1 MLRNVQLHG
10 GEFLYHMR
18 RSPQHPMPLNPPNAS
33 RHRTKQEYVYQ
44 TLRGGILRCELGPDE
59 RLVID
64 ELARRLDVSAI
75 PVREALQLLQSEGL
89 VINVPHVGATVAP
102 ISRESIVDV
111 FSVLEGLE
119 TVATRLLANRD
130 DLEKGR
136 VLVPLGVLVDAMDRA
151 IAAGQTAEWADLNRQ
166 FHLTISGLPGLP
178 MLREMT
184 ERVLDRWD
192 RVRRF
197 YVRGVLAHRIQQ
209 AQREHREILN
219 AMRTGD
225 VPALHQLVRQHNQS
239 ALAAYLAF
247 FDGTESNA
255 LVSHGDD
262 RVESGGASRRQVARQ
277 QRDRSEQHPG

>member
-1 MLRNVQLHG
+1 MSSYIICGASAPSSH
-10 GEFLYHMR
+10 
-18 RSPQHPMPLNPPNAS
+18 MPLVAPNGS

-44 TLRGGILRCELGPDE
+44 TLRASILRCELQPEE

-102 ISRESIVDV
+102 ISRDSIVDV

-119 TVATRLLANRD
+119 TVATRLVATRD
-130 DLEKGR
+130 DLEKQR
-136 VLVPLGVLVDAMDRA
+136 ALAPLGVLVDAMDRA
-151 IAAGQTAEWADLNRQ
+151 IAAGQTAEWADLNRH
-166 FHLTISGLPGLP
+166 FHLTISTLPGLP
-178 MLREMT
+178 LLREMT

-197 YVRGVLAHRIQQ
+197 YVRGVLAHRVQQ
-209 AQREHREILN
+209 AQREHRQLLD

-225 VPALHQLVRQHNQS
+225 VTTLQLIVRQHNQS
-239 ALAAYLAF
+239 ALAAYLAY
-247 FDGTESNA
+247 FDGSGSES
-255 LVSHGDD
+255 LVPQRDD
-262 RVESGGASRRQVARQ
+262 RIEAGSPSRRKIARQ
-277 QRDRSEQHPG
+277 ERDRSEQHPG

>member
-1 MLRNVQLHG
+1 
-10 GEFLYHMR
+10 
-18 RSPQHPMPLNPPNAS
+18 MPLPAPDNS

-44 TLRGGILRCELGPDE
+44 ALRAGILRCELQPDE

-64 ELARRLDVSAI
+64 ELARQLNVSAI

-119 TVATRLLANRD
+119 TVATRLVATRHDRDAVVGASSPLAT
-130 DLEKGR
+130 
-136 VLVPLGVLVDAMDRA
+136 VVDAMDRA
-151 IAAGQTAEWADLNRQ
+151 LAADDTAEWADLNRQ
-166 FHLTISGLPGLP
+166 FHLTISALPGLP
-178 MLREMT
+178 LLHEMT

-197 YVRGVLAHRIQQ
+197 YVQGVLAHRAPQ
-209 AQREHREILN
+209 AQREHREILD
-219 AMRTGD
+219 ALRAGD
-225 VPALHQLVRQHNQS
+225 AATLQRVVRQHNQS

-247 FDGTESNA
+247 LDGATGQSYRSDA
-255 LVSHGDD
+255 TGSM
-262 RVESGGASRRQVARQ
+262 RAARRA
-277 QRDRSEQHPG
+277 GT